1 MRLELTGRN
10 VAITPGLRQMLNR
23 RLSRLDRLLNDSAVS
38 AQVVLTLE
46 KYRHLTDVT
55 VHARG
60 DHMLTGQGSATTWP
74 LSMKQATERIEQQAQ
89 RVKEKWQS
97 RKRRAPGRRGLEP
110 ATAPSAPADVAETL
124 PRVVRVRHIA
134 RPMDVETAAAR
145 LDASGDPFILFR
157 NDTSGR
163 TAVLV
168 RRKDGSLGLIEP
180 GA

>member
-10 VAITPGLRQMLNR
+10 VAITPALRQILNR
-23 RLSRLDRLLNDSAVS
+23 RLSKIDRLLNDSAVS
-38 AQVVLTLE
+38 AQVVLTRE
-46 KYRHLTDVT
+46 KYRHLTDIA

-74 LSMKQATERIEQQAQ
+74 LSMKQAAERIEQQAQ

-97 RKRRAPGRRGLEP
+97 RKRRGPARPAVEPGV
-110 ATAPSAPADVAETL
+110 PSAAADSVEAL

-134 RPMDVETAAAR
+134 RPMNVEAAAAR
-145 LDASGDPFILFR
+145 LDASGDPFIVFR
-157 NDTSGR
+157 NDASGR

-168 RRKDGSLGLIEP
+168 KRKDGSLGLIEP